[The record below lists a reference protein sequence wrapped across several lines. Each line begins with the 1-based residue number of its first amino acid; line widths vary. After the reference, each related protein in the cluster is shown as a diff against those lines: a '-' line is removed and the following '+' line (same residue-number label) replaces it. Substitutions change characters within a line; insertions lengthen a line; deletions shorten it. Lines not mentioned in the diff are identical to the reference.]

1 MDKKQFYK
9 YIILNRNNTY
19 SIFYNNERYGTYD
32 DITDALHDRDLLI
45 ESDWDIAE
53 VMAQDEKPN
62 KYKTMEL
69 PEWNRKPR
77 IYDDRYITKQKSG
90 NKIYFKIQKH
100 VDGVQQAFG
109 YFKTY
114 EEAVEKRDELEANGW
129 VK

>member
-1 MDKKQFYK
+1 MGRNFYK
-9 YIILNRNNTY
+9 YIVKRKDGTY
-19 SIFYNNERYGTYD
+19 RITNGYEFFGTYD

-90 NKIYFKIQKH
+90 NKTYFKVQKTI
-100 VDGVQQAFG
+100 DGEQKCFG

-114 EEAVEKRDELEANGW
+114 EEAVDKRDELERNNW
-129 VK
+129 NI

>member
-1 MDKKQFYK
+1 MGRNFYK
-9 YIILNRNNTY
+9 YIVKRKNGTY
-19 SIFYNNERYGTYD
+19 RIKKGDEFYGTYD

-77 IYDDRYITKQKSG
+77 IYDDRYITKQKSS
-90 NKIYFKIQKH
+90 NKTYFKIQKH
-100 VDGVQQAFG
+100 IDGEQKCFG

-114 EEAVEKRDELEANGW
+114 EEAVEKRDELERNNW
-129 VK
+129 NI